1 MSYRNCT
8 FNDEKGCVDIQKIDI
23 TGLIEP
29 SGIVFDKFVYFPA
42 GLTGSTGSFSSL
54 SVQSSS
60 IQPNATLVVKD
71 VPSGQAT
78 YHIPKANATNYQPMT
93 QSNCQQI
100 VASGTAGSN
109 TQTLEI
115 IPHCSQNCGI
125 RLQSSGI
132 PYAMIGAGGTTSD
145 PDVRIEMNRSGG
157 LMQMFYTNLQ
167 LTTTSSLPNV
177 SSGSSGRFLPITIN
191 GVNYKI
197 ALMLE

>member
-29 SGIVFDKFVYFPA
+29 SGIVFDKLVYFPA
-42 GLTGSTGSFSSL
+42 GLTGSTGSFQDL
-54 SVQSSS
+54 ICTNQ
-60 IQPNATLVVKD
+60 I
-71 VPSGQAT
+71 
-78 YHIPKANATNYQPMT
+78 KALGGIT
-93 QSNCQQI
+93 
-100 VASGTAGSN
+100 GS
-109 TQTLEI
+109 T
-115 IPHCSQNCGI
+115 
-125 RLQSSGI
+125 

-167 LTTTSSLPNV
+167 LTTSSLPNF
-177 SSGSSGRFLPITIN
+177 SSGSSGQFLPITIN